1 MKTKTFSIRKKP
13 RASCTLLRGWRLKTA
28 EYRRF
33 MGAVNSPPG
42 FRPDIGELGELTTDN
57 RRYIGGRGMVK
68 ASENDERQGDWSV
81 RMRVRN
87 IDQDPDSLHQRII
100 ADDDLGFTQA
110 IIAQRQGCAQSTV
123 SQVLA
128 AERLRRLRAEL
139 GRDADGS
146 DGPETSVRVLHAA
159 EQVKEALAYVK
170 AVEKRLRAVQ
180 RLLMADAAADNNGAD
195 RAGTTGGRDADS
207 REQF

>member
-1 MKTKTFSIRKKP
+1 
-13 RASCTLLRGWRLKTA
+13 
-28 EYRRF
+28 
-33 MGAVNSPPG
+33 
-42 FRPDIGELGELTTDN
+42 
-57 RRYIGGRGMVK
+57 
-68 ASENDERQGDWSV
+68 
-81 RMRVRN
+81 MRVRN

-139 GRDADGS
+139 GKETDGS
-146 DGPETSVRVLHAA
+146 DGSDGSETSVRALHAA
-159 EQVKEALAYVK
+159 EQVKEALAYVR

-180 RLLMADAAADNNGAD
+180 RLLMADAAADNNGAN
-195 RAGTTGGRDADS
+195 RAGTTGGRAADG

>member
-1 MKTKTFSIRKKP
+1 
-13 RASCTLLRGWRLKTA
+13 
-28 EYRRF
+28 
-33 MGAVNSPPG
+33 
-42 FRPDIGELGELTTDN
+42 
-57 RRYIGGRGMVK
+57 
-68 ASENDERQGDWSV
+68 
-81 RMRVRN
+81 MRVRN

-146 DGPETSVRVLHAA
+146 DGPETSVRALHAA
-159 EQVKEALAYVK
+159 EQVKEALRIREGRGEAS
-170 AVEKRLRAVQ
+170 EGRP
-180 RLLMADAAADNNGAD
+180 AASH
-195 RAGTTGGRDADS
+195 GR
-207 REQF
+207 RRRR

>member
-1 MKTKTFSIRKKP
+1 
-13 RASCTLLRGWRLKTA
+13 
-28 EYRRF
+28 
-33 MGAVNSPPG
+33 
-42 FRPDIGELGELTTDN
+42 
-57 RRYIGGRGMVK
+57 
-68 ASENDERQGDWSV
+68 
-81 RMRVRN
+81 MRVRN

-139 GRDADGS
+139 GRDADGPDGP
-146 DGPETSVRVLHAA
+146 DGPETSVRALHAA
-159 EQVKEALAYVK
+159 EQVKEALAYVR

-180 RLLMADAAADNNGAD
+180 RLLVADAAADNNGAD
-195 RAGTTGGRDADS
+195 RAGTAGGRDSDS

>member
-1 MKTKTFSIRKKP
+1 
-13 RASCTLLRGWRLKTA
+13 
-28 EYRRF
+28 
-33 MGAVNSPPG
+33 
-42 FRPDIGELGELTTDN
+42 
-57 RRYIGGRGMVK
+57 
-68 ASENDERQGDWSV
+68 
-81 RMRVRN
+81 MRVRN

-146 DGPETSVRVLHAA
+146 DGSDGPETSVRALHAA
-159 EQVKEALAYVK
+159 EQVKEALAYVR

-180 RLLMADAAADNNGAD
+180 RLLVADAAADNNGAD
-195 RAGTTGGRDADS
+195 RAGTAGGRDSDS

>member
-1 MKTKTFSIRKKP
+1 
-13 RASCTLLRGWRLKTA
+13 
-28 EYRRF
+28 
-33 MGAVNSPPG
+33 
-42 FRPDIGELGELTTDN
+42 
-57 RRYIGGRGMVK
+57 
-68 ASENDERQGDWSV
+68 
-81 RMRVRN
+81 MRVRN

-146 DGPETSVRVLHAA
+146 DGPETSVRAVHAA
-159 EQVKEALAYVK
+159 EQVREALAYVR
-170 AVEKRLRAVQ
+170 AVEKRLMAVQ
-180 RLLMADAAADNNGAD
+180 RLLVADVAADATRNRLQVPAFGVDAEIAEGELLLDVLEGVGVFIVGACRTGVCGSCKCKVEGGAVNSTSTVPLTPDEVAAGVVLACS
-195 RAGTTGGRDADS
+195 TTVQGEVRVSLA
-207 REQF
+207 

>member
-1 MKTKTFSIRKKP
+1 
-13 RASCTLLRGWRLKTA
+13 
-28 EYRRF
+28 
-33 MGAVNSPPG
+33 
-42 FRPDIGELGELTTDN
+42 
-57 RRYIGGRGMVK
+57 
-68 ASENDERQGDWSV
+68 
-81 RMRVRN
+81 MRVRN
-87 IDQDPDSLHQRII
+87 IDQNPDSLHQRII

-146 DGPETSVRVLHAA
+146 DCPETSVRALHAA

-180 RLLMADAAADNNGAD
+180 RLLVADAAADNNGAD
-195 RAGTTGGRDADS
+195 RAGTAGGRDSDS
-207 REQF
+207 RKQF

>member
-1 MKTKTFSIRKKP
+1 
-13 RASCTLLRGWRLKTA
+13 
-28 EYRRF
+28 
-33 MGAVNSPPG
+33 
-42 FRPDIGELGELTTDN
+42 
-57 RRYIGGRGMVK
+57 MVI
-68 ASENDERQGDWSV
+68 APENDERQGDWSV

-139 GRDADGS
+139 GKEADGS
-146 DGPETSVRVLHAA
+146 DGPETSVRALHAA
-159 EQVKEALAYVK
+159 EQVKEALAYVR
-170 AVEKRLRAVQ
+170 AVEKRL
-180 RLLMADAAADNNGAD
+180 
-195 RAGTTGGRDADS
+195 
-207 REQF
+207 

>member
-1 MKTKTFSIRKKP
+1 M
-13 RASCTLLRGWRLKTA
+13 
-28 EYRRF
+28 
-33 MGAVNSPPG
+33 
-42 FRPDIGELGELTTDN
+42 
-57 RRYIGGRGMVK
+57 
-68 ASENDERQGDWSV
+68 
-81 RMRVRN
+81 RN

-146 DGPETSVRVLHAA
+146 DGSDGPETSVRALHAA
-159 EQVKEALAYVK
+159 EQVKEALAYVR

-180 RLLMADAAADNNGAD
+180 RLLVADAAADNNGAD
-195 RAGTTGGRDADS
+195 RAGTAGGRDSDS

>member
-1 MKTKTFSIRKKP
+1 
-13 RASCTLLRGWRLKTA
+13 
-28 EYRRF
+28 
-33 MGAVNSPPG
+33 
-42 FRPDIGELGELTTDN
+42 
-57 RRYIGGRGMVK
+57 MVK
-68 ASENDERQGDWSV
+68 APENDEKQGDWSG
-81 RMRVRN
+81 MRVRN

-110 IIAQRQGCAQSTV
+110 VIAQRQGCAQSTV

-139 GRDADGS
+139 GRDADGP

-159 EQVKEALAYVK
+159 EQVKEALAYVR

-180 RLLMADAAADNNGAD
+180 RLLVADAAADDGAD
-195 RAGTTGGRDADS
+195 RAGTAGGCDADAADG

>member
-1 MKTKTFSIRKKP
+1 
-13 RASCTLLRGWRLKTA
+13 
-28 EYRRF
+28 
-33 MGAVNSPPG
+33 
-42 FRPDIGELGELTTDN
+42 
-57 RRYIGGRGMVK
+57 
-68 ASENDERQGDWSV
+68 
-81 RMRVRN
+81 MRVRN
-87 IDQDPDSLHQRII
+87 IDQNPDSLHQRII

-139 GRDADGS
+139 GKDSDGS
-146 DGPETSVRVLHAA
+146 ETSVRAVHAA
-159 EQVKEALAYVK
+159 EQVREALAYVR

-180 RLLMADAAADNNGAD
+180 RLLVANVAADNNGAD
-195 RAGTTGGRDADS
+195 RAGTAGGRDSDS

>member
-1 MKTKTFSIRKKP
+1 
-13 RASCTLLRGWRLKTA
+13 
-28 EYRRF
+28 
-33 MGAVNSPPG
+33 
-42 FRPDIGELGELTTDN
+42 
-57 RRYIGGRGMVK
+57 
-68 ASENDERQGDWSV
+68 
-81 RMRVRN
+81 MRVRN

-159 EQVKEALAYVK
+159 EQVKEALAIRESRGK
-170 AVEKRLRAVQ
+170 ASEGRPAASHGRRRRRQQ
-180 RLLMADAAADNNGAD
+180 RSGSGRND
-195 RAGTTGGRDADS
+195 RRTRRRQS
-207 REQF
+207 RTILKTE

>member
-1 MKTKTFSIRKKP
+1 
-13 RASCTLLRGWRLKTA
+13 
-28 EYRRF
+28 
-33 MGAVNSPPG
+33 
-42 FRPDIGELGELTTDN
+42 
-57 RRYIGGRGMVK
+57 
-68 ASENDERQGDWSV
+68 
-81 RMRVRN
+81 MRVRN

-139 GRDADGS
+139 GKETDGS
-146 DGPETSVRVLHAA
+146 DGSETSVKAVHAA
-159 EQVKEALAYVK
+159 EQVREALAYVR
-170 AVEKRLRAVQ
+170 AVEKRLRDVQ
-180 RLLMADAAADNNGAD
+180 RLLMADAAADNGAD
-195 RAGTTGGRDADS
+195 RAGTTGGRAADG

>member
-1 MKTKTFSIRKKP
+1 
-13 RASCTLLRGWRLKTA
+13 
-28 EYRRF
+28 
-33 MGAVNSPPG
+33 
-42 FRPDIGELGELTTDN
+42 
-57 RRYIGGRGMVK
+57 MVK
-68 ASENDERQGDWSV
+68 ASENDEKQGDWSV

-139 GRDADGS
+139 GREADGS
-146 DGPETSVRVLHAA
+146 DGPETSVRALHAA
-159 EQVKEALAYVK
+159 EQVKEALAYVR

-180 RLLMADAAADNNGAD
+180 RLLVADADNNGAD
-195 RAGTTGGRDADS
+195 RAGTTGGRDSDS
-207 REQF
+207 RKQF

>member
-1 MKTKTFSIRKKP
+1 
-13 RASCTLLRGWRLKTA
+13 
-28 EYRRF
+28 
-33 MGAVNSPPG
+33 
-42 FRPDIGELGELTTDN
+42 
-57 RRYIGGRGMVK
+57 
-68 ASENDERQGDWSV
+68 
-81 RMRVRN
+81 MRVRN

-139 GRDADGS
+139 GKDADGS
-146 DGPETSVRVLHAA
+146 ETSVRAVHAA

-180 RLLMADAAADNNGAD
+180 RLLVADAAADNNGAD
-195 RAGTTGGRDADS
+195 RAGTAGGRAADG

>member
-1 MKTKTFSIRKKP
+1 MPQTRTQQLREATDSACENAKARK
-13 RASCTLLRGWRLKTA
+13 
-28 EYRRF
+28 RRTH
-33 MGAVNSPPG
+33 
-42 FRPDIGELGELTTDN
+42 L
-57 RRYIGGRGMVK
+57 
-68 ASENDERQGDWSV
+68 
-81 RMRVRN
+81 
-87 IDQDPDSLHQRII
+87 II

-146 DGPETSVRVLHAA
+146 DGSETSVRALHAA
-159 EQVKEALAYVK
+159 EQVREALAYVR

-180 RLLMADAAADNNGAD
+180 RLLVADAAADNND
-195 RAGTTGGRDADS
+195 R
-207 REQF
+207 

>member
-1 MKTKTFSIRKKP
+1 
-13 RASCTLLRGWRLKTA
+13 
-28 EYRRF
+28 
-33 MGAVNSPPG
+33 
-42 FRPDIGELGELTTDN
+42 
-57 RRYIGGRGMVK
+57 
-68 ASENDERQGDWSV
+68 
-81 RMRVRN
+81 MRVRN

-146 DGPETSVRVLHAA
+146 DGPETSVRTLHAA
-159 EQVKEALAYVK
+159 EQVREALAYVM

-180 RLLMADAAADNNGAD
+180 RLLVADAAADNNGAE
-195 RAGTTGGRDADS
+195 RAGTAGGRDADS
-207 REQF
+207 RKQF

>member
-1 MKTKTFSIRKKP
+1 
-13 RASCTLLRGWRLKTA
+13 
-28 EYRRF
+28 
-33 MGAVNSPPG
+33 
-42 FRPDIGELGELTTDN
+42 
-57 RRYIGGRGMVK
+57 
-68 ASENDERQGDWSV
+68 
-81 RMRVRN
+81 MRVRN

-146 DGPETSVRVLHAA
+146 DGPETSVRALHAA
-159 EQVKEALAYVK
+159 EQVKEALAYVR

-180 RLLMADAAADNNGAD
+180 RLLMADAADNNGAD
-195 RAGTTGGRDADS
+195 RAGTTGGRDSNS
-207 REQF
+207 RKQYSGT

>member
-1 MKTKTFSIRKKP
+1 
-13 RASCTLLRGWRLKTA
+13 
-28 EYRRF
+28 
-33 MGAVNSPPG
+33 
-42 FRPDIGELGELTTDN
+42 
-57 RRYIGGRGMVK
+57 MVK
-68 ASENDERQGDWSV
+68 ASENDGKLSDWSV

-139 GRDADGS
+139 GKEADGS
-146 DGPETSVRVLHAA
+146 DGSETSVRALHAA
-159 EQVKEALAYVK
+159 EQVREALAYVK

-180 RLLMADAAADNNGAD
+180 RLLMADAAAFYSSKASFILPKPPLNN
-195 RAGTTGGRDADS
+195 S
-207 REQF
+207 QNLPFNLPFSPL